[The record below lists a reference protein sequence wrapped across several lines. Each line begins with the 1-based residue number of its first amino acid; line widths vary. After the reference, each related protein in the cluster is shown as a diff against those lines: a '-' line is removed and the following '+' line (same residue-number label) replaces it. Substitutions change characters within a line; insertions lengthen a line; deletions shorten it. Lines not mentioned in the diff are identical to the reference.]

1 MDLNLGG
8 LNPILH
14 ELLTRDTKKNIL
26 NKKTRSRSHLKTFE
40 LILEKCVA
48 NYYGDNFLTCSD

>member
-14 ELLTRDTKKNIL
+14 ELLTRDTKIIL
-26 NKKTRSRSHLKTFE
+26 NKKQAKFITEKWTNAYFNLSVN
-40 LILEKCVA
+40 ILSILA
-48 NYYGDNFLTCSD
+48 MLLTSTS